1 MTRSCPLVFTAFLLV
16 FTAFLLAAGLVG
28 RAMAEPAHIAQA
40 ESGFAFDL
48 YDQISKNQG
57 NFVFSPYSVSTAVGM
72 VYAGARGETA
82 AAIARALHV
91 NGRSMQAF
99 LRSVVPPVIDRQT
112 QGSVHFIAANA
123 AWLST
128 EFHYNPAY
136 RAMLRDE
143 FSAALKPMDFSD
155 PRGASIAIN
164 RWVVANTEGQIHDI
178 VLPAMFSGDTGVVLT
193 NAVYFRA
200 DWSQD
205 FDPTATKPRVFHRRP
220 LDDVQASMMQMVG
233 SFEIN
238 QADDA
243 KILTMPYDG
252 DASMIVVLPDKEFG
266 LAALE
271 GHVTPA
277 ILESWLAGSQ
287 EQLVQLALPRFSAD
301 SSFEMNKTLSALG
314 MKIAFD
320 KQRADFSGIGA
331 KPGERLYIGNVLHK
345 VHIDVSEKSTEAEAV
360 SAVILAPSGD
370 APPPPVQIKPIPFI
384 ADHPFLYI
392 IRANSSGAILF
403 MGRLDD
409 PAPPD

>member
-1 MTRSCPLVFTAFLLV
+1 
-16 FTAFLLAAGLVG
+16 
-28 RAMAEPAHIAQA
+28 
-40 ESGFAFDL
+40 
-48 YDQISKNQG
+48 
-57 NFVFSPYSVSTAVGM
+57 
-72 VYAGARGETA
+72 
-82 AAIARALHV
+82 
-91 NGRSMQAF
+91 
-99 LRSVVPPVIDRQT
+99 
-112 QGSVHFIAANA
+112 
-123 AWLST
+123 
-128 EFHYNPAY
+128 
-136 RAMLRDE
+136 MLRDE

-178 VLPAMFSGDTGVVLT
+178 VSPVVLSGDTGLVLT
-193 NAVYFRA
+193 NGVYFKA
-200 DWSQD
+200 DWSQE
-205 FDPTATKPRVFHRRP
+205 FEPSATRPQIFHRHP
-220 LDDVQASMMQMVG
+220 LDDVQASMMHMVA
-233 SFEIN
+233 SFNITE
-238 QADDA
+238 ADNA
-243 KILTMPYDG
+243 KILVMPYDG

-301 SSFEMNKTLSALG
+301 NSFDMNKTLSALG

-331 KPGERLYIGNVLHK
+331 KPGERLYIASVLHK